1 MNQYLQHMSDSPLAI
16 CPCCGAM
23 VQVYEAGAG
32 LYLGCPEAACSWMS
46 TPIDLEP
53 GDGDIEIILREI
65 ERMEQDDPS
74 AE

>member
-16 CPCCGAM
+16 CPRCGAM

-32 LYLGCPEAACSWMS
+32 LYLGWPEVACSWMS

-53 GDGDIEIILREI
+53 GDGDIEI
-65 ERMEQDDPS
+65 DP
-74 AE
+74 A